1 MFMQGPDMSAESE
14 LMTIENELMQMFILK
29 DYLATHNWL
38 PINPKRQAIEEYHL
52 NPAVQQRVNSLVGD
66 ILEVIERGKTK

>member
-1 MFMQGPDMSAESE
+1 MDA
-14 LMTIENELMQMFILK
+14 ENELMQMFILK

-52 NPAVQQRVNSLVGD
+52 NPVVQQRVNNIVGD
-66 ILEVIERGKTK
+66 ILGVIERGKAK